1 MLRKWNFIW
10 RVEKI
15 VWCINNIEKDYGD
28 ILITPGSEMMEAT
41 AMHGRHSN
49 FHNDSEGDRSAE
61 CDTI

>member
-1 MLRKWNFIW
+1 M
-10 RVEKI
+10 
-15 VWCINNIEKDYGD
+15 DYGD
-28 ILITPGSEMMEAT
+28 ILITPGSEMMETT